1 MRIWNLNNEDQWWST
16 RWGWVEDYDK
26 ATVFTDEGRKNI
38 NLPEG
43 AVWDRTPEELIADFT
58 PWEAFS
64 FLNDMQIATDA
75 ADEYGE
81 PGYSLDNPE
90 GILIVGDW
98 WCHGGRHG
106 SGFADCEFPNR
117 WGDGKQLH
125 DIAMHFR
132 KLWELMEEAGVETD
146 FYDEWWIDS
155 ETSKA
160 WRTQADS
167 YSWESSL
174 LYSEEAGE
182 YLTPDHDLEMW
193 LEEVVNNP
201 RMCLN
206 SSMWSDRELMDHGFE
221 ERQCDF
227 ESGWYGVEDNPG
239 KIMEAIQKNEPGVDV
254 LFKLSGVEQFRVNFC
269 VYVRTLPQH
278 DEAGKLSI
286 QRCEH
291 PEEEGHPDLW
301 DVNMLD
307 YYGEPV
313 TIGEFRELEDAET
326 FADAFDMTHD
336 TQWDE
341 YFQPGISS
349 KPEYEQDI
357 KEYLD
362 TGRYAQEKV
371 K

>member
-16 RWGWVEDYDK
+16 RWGWVDSHSAASVIDDQK
-26 ATVFTDEGRKNI
+26 SI

-43 AVWDRTPEELIADFT
+43 GVWDLSPEQFVSGEFDLGEALRWIYEEDLI
-58 PWEAFS
+58 EAF
-64 FLNDMQIATDA
+64 NY

-81 PGYSLDNPE
+81 PGYKLDKE
-90 GILIVGDW
+90 TGVFMIGDW
-98 WCHGGRHG
+98 WCRGGKGKQHDC
-106 SGFADCEFPNR
+106 GFTETYS
-117 WGDGKQLH
+117 DGKTRLH
-125 DIAMHFR
+125 YIEFHYRRFF
-132 KLWELMEEAGVETD
+132 ELLAEEGCETD
-146 FYDEWWIDS
+146 FYDEWYIDS

-160 WRTQADS
+160 WRTQANS

-174 LYSEEAGE
+174 LYSEEGGE
-182 YLTPDHDLEMW
+182 YLTPDDSLETW
-193 LEEVVNNP
+193 LEAVVNND

-206 SSMWSDRELMDHGFE
+206 SSMWSDLELMDYGFE
-221 ERQCDF
+221 ERQCDY

-313 TIGEFRELEDAET
+313 TIGEFRELEDAEVFSDQFEPGDDEQMYLNPSVGT
-326 FADAFDMTHD
+326 KPNYEDA
-336 TQWDE
+336 
-341 YFQPGISS
+341 
-349 KPEYEQDI
+349 I